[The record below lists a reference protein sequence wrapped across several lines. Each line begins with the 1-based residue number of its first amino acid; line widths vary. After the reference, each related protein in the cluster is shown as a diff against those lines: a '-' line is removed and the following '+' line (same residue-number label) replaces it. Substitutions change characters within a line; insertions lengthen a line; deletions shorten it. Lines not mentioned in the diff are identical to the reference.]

1 MNKTALLLLALT
13 LLFIGLV
20 GCGNTGNEIKQADQ
34 IELDANNI
42 VSINLIERK
51 QPIVLFRIHPPLN
64 VSFKP

>member
-1 MNKTALLLLALT
+1 MNKTALLLLTIT

-20 GCGNTGNEIKQADQ
+20 GCGNTENEVKQAGQ

-42 VSINLIERK
+42 VSINLIEK
-51 QPIVLFRIHPPLN
+51 NSQWPLFRLHPPLN

>member
-1 MNKTALLLLALT
+1 MNKTALLLLTIT

-20 GCGNTGNEIKQADQ
+20 GCGNTGNEVKQAGQ

-42 VSINLIERK
+42 VLKKNS
-51 QPIVLFRIHPPLN
+51 PWPLFRIHPRLN